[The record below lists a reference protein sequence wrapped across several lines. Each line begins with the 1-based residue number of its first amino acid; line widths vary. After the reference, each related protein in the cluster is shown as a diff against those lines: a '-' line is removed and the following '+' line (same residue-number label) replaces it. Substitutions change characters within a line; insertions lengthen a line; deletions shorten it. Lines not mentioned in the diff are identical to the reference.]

1 LYPTTWAVGFTYG
14 FWKGNGNND
23 GFNNIDGYPIDMQFV
38 FPSVTSFDWT
48 QYSLDIP
55 VPYDPEAVA
64 TSVRLHVYSRFTGTV
79 YWDDLEIQVIDVT
92 DVENDGLIP
101 AVFEVSQNY
110 PNPFNPSTTIS
121 YAIPQQSNVVV
132 KIYDMLGR
140 EVKTLVSAEQIPG
153 VYDVVWNGDDNF
165 GSKVA
170 TGIYIYRVVA
180 GQFATVKKMVL
191 LK

>member
-1 LYPTTWAVGFTYG
+1 
-14 FWKGNGNND
+14 
-23 GFNNIDGYPIDMQFV
+23 
-38 FPSVTSFDWT
+38 
-48 QYSLDIP
+48 
-55 VPYDPEAVA
+55 
-64 TSVRLHVYSRFTGTV
+64 V